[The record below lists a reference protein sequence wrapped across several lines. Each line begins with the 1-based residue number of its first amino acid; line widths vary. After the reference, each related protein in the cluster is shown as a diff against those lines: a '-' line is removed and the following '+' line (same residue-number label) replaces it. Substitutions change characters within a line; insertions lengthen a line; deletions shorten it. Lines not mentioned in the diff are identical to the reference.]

1 MLSLVSEVRQ
11 ETTTD
16 SDSTYKV
23 LEGVR
28 VCARG
33 QIIGGVVL
41 EGVTKGH
48 KDVSGI
54 GRSFHCLHH
63 ADGLHGCVR
72 TSELMR
78 LYSLNTY
85 SSSGL
90 TYSSV
95 KLKN

>member
-1 MLSLVSEVRQ
+1 MSEVRQ
-11 ETTTD
+11 EMTTD
-16 SDSTYKV
+16 SDSTYEV

-28 VCARG
+28 LCARR

-48 KDVSGI
+48 KDVSAM
-54 GRSFHCLHH
+54 GRSFHCLLHH

-78 LYSLNTY
+78 LYSLNAY

-90 TYSSV
+90 SKT
-95 KLKN
+95 